1 MTVTGGTANGVG
13 TFNWTATATDK
24 AGNSVSQTGTYKVV
38 YRFDGFLQPI
48 NDTAHQ
54 VGTSTSVFKA
64 GSTVPVKFQ
73 LKNAVGLAGPVGHRA
88 GLADPGQGRRDEPAG
103 RRDRADRVRRQR
115 LDVQVRHR
123 AVHLQ
128 LEDPSTGGNYYQIGV
143 KLDDG
148 QTYYV
153 NIGLK

>member
-1 MTVTGGTANGVG
+1 MT
-13 TFNWTATATDK
+13 
-24 AGNSVSQTGTYKVV
+24 

-54 VGTSTSVFKA
+54 VGVSTSVFKA

-73 LKNAVGLAGPVGHRA
+73 LKNAAGTRRPGRRRPGLAH
-88 GLADPGQGRRDEPAG
+88 PGQGQRDDAPVDETVYAASPRQRVG
-103 RRDRADRVRRQR
+103 LQVRRDRP
-115 LDVQVRHR
+115 

-128 LEDPSTGGNYYQIGV
+128 LEDRTTGGNYWRIGV

-153 NIGLK
+153 NIGLR